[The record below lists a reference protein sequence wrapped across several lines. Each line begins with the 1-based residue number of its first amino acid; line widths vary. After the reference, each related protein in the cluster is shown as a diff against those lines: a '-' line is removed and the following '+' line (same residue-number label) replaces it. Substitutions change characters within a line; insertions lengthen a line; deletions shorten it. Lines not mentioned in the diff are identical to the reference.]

1 MPLLEIDGPRF
12 GPASGGTPD
21 SLIVLLHGVG
31 ADGNDLIELAPIL
44 GEHLPGTAFV
54 SPHAPFPYDG
64 APMGRQWFSL
74 MERTQEMMLAG
85 VRASAPI
92 LDAFLDEE
100 LARLGLADDRLGL
113 VGFSQGTMMSL
124 YVAPRRAKPI
134 AGVVGFSGRA
144 GRAPTCSRA
153 RSSRARP
160 CCSSTATPIRSCRCR
175 QWTRAPRPRRRRH
188 RGRGRAPPRPAALD
202 RPAGPGQGAQ
212 LPARP
217 LCRET
222 LICQG
227 VVFGRSSYIKDLR
240 GAGDGCTSRDA
251 PAG

>member
-1 MPLLEIDGPRF
+1 MALLEIDGPRF
-12 GPASGGTPD
+12 GPASGGKPD
-21 SLIVLLHGVG
+21 NLIVFLHGVG

-100 LARLGLADDRLGL
+100 LARLGLTDDRLAL

-124 YVAPRRAKPI
+124 YVAPRRSKPV
-134 AGVVGFSGRA
+134 AGVVGFSGALVGSELLAGEVKSRPPVLLIHGAADPVVPVQAMEHARRA
-144 GRAPTCSRA
+144 LAAAGIPVEAEIRPGLPHSIDQPGLVRALNFL
-153 RSSRARP
+153 
-160 CCSSTATPIRSCRCR
+160 
-175 QWTRAPRPRRRRH
+175 
-188 RGRGRAPPRPAALD
+188 RGRLAAK
-202 RPAGPGQGAQ
+202 P
-212 LPARP
+212 
-217 LCRET
+217 
-222 LICQG
+222 
-227 VVFGRSSYIKDLR
+227 
-240 GAGDGCTSRDA
+240 
-251 PAG
+251 